1 MRIPQLSVSQNFLKE
16 DVVDK
21 VLGKFVKLENHT
33 LPIVDIGAGT
43 GNITSWLSKNS
54 KTTVYAFELDHA
66 LIPAL
71 QKRLQNAGKVRI
83 IAKDFLH
90 FPSIGEQY
98 CVVANIPFASTTLIL
113 EKLTSDS
120 YFKEG
125 YLIVQKEAAERWLG
139 EQVGA
144 KSTVRA
150 ALLGSIFEAS
160 CLHSFSAADFTPKPN
175 VAIVLISLKRRE
187 SPLITGNIRD
197 FENFIAYLFNK
208 SLPEIR
214 RAPILGRFLARRID
228 LGRISLLRNAPSE
241 LSIEDFLYLYSLCDS
256 EILEKISG
264 SHEKMVEQGRGVQKS
279 FRTRRA
285 SNWRNMV

>member
-1 MRIPQLSVSQNFLKE
+1 M
-16 DVVDK
+16 
-21 VLGKFVKLENHT
+21 
-33 LPIVDIGAGT
+33 
-43 GNITSWLSKNS
+43 
-54 KTTVYAFELDHA
+54 
-66 LIPAL
+66 
-71 QKRLQNAGKVRI
+71 
-83 IAKDFLH
+83 
-90 FPSIGEQY
+90 
-98 CVVANIPFASTTLIL
+98 
-113 EKLTSDS
+113 EKLTTDR
-120 YFKEG
+120 YFKLG
-125 YLIVQKEAAERWLG
+125 FLIMQKEAAERWLG

-214 RAPILGRFLARRID
+214 RAPILGRFLARKVD